1 MKYPS
6 ISLFPE
12 TGNVYV
18 SFFDDANDYVR
29 ISMSA
34 ERFRRLVCHTYSPFK
49 WTDCP
54 GLVDIGPKF
63 LNLCHVL
70 SQDFADALAAHPAEV
85 ERIFKQCFINIA
97 PELAGLEIKDAEIKV
112 YHGIETQDAYAE

>member
-12 TGNVYV
+12 TGSVYV
-18 SFFDDANDYVR
+18 SFFDDVDDYVK
-29 ISMSA
+29 INMSA
-34 ERFRRLVCHTYSPFK
+34 ERFRRLICHTHSPFK

-70 SQDFADALAAHPAEV
+70 SQDFADVLSVSPDEI
-85 ERIFKQCFINIA
+85 ERIFKRCFQNIA
-97 PELAGLEIKDAEIKV
+97 PELAGAEITGVEIRV
-112 YHGIETQDAYAE
+112 YHGENQDAE